1 MKTVLI
7 VDDETD
13 FLICAKNF
21 LNVYAEQINVLVA
34 SNGQQALQILNTNRV
49 DLLVTDIKMPVMDGV
64 ELLTHLSRKH
74 LDISVIVIT
83 AFATKQNLELL
94 NKVGQFFYIVK
105 PFNLETLGKKILSLL
120 KENSEAYLSRFTLS
134 NLLQLIEME
143 QKTCTL
149 VVKSEGKIGYLY
161 LKEGQLINAKMNG
174 IDGKEA
180 ASEIIS
186 WQDAETEMQGICQK
200 ERKIHS
206 PLMPILLEA
215 TRLKDENRTIPYS
228 SDLLQK
234 AIQLAEGRDFRKAKS
249 ILTRILKN
257 QPRNFK
263 GWLWYSRITE
273 SIKSIELALNNA
285 VKIAPDDPEV
295 AVEIKNL
302 KQAHKNLAE
311 GQFCRCA
318 FCWFPLQKGAEQCPG
333 CGIYLTISD
342 RLLRSASP
350 KNSNILKKAVDRYT
364 RVIEREKNPEAHY
377 YLSVAHL
384 NLENWEDALTHL
396 DKATKLSPMKQ
407 LFSGQLQILLNHMA
421 STNAIAAKTRLARE
435 KQPDHPD
442 QMNAPAES
450 IIRKNKILVVEDST
464 TTRKVI
470 SITLSQ
476 NGYEIIEA
484 GDGLEALSKLNEAKP
499 DLILLDIILPKM
511 DGYKILSIIKE
522 NSEFEEIPVIMLTS
536 KDGILNKVKGKVAGS
551 AAYLT
556 KPFDPAQLVATIERH
571 LN

>member
-1 MKTVLI
+1 MKTVLL
-7 VDDETD
+7 VDDEAD

-21 LNVYAEQINVLVA
+21 LNVYAEQLNVLVA
-34 SNGQQALQILNTNRV
+34 SNGQQALEILNANPV

-83 AFATKQNLELL
+83 AFATKKNLELL
-94 NKVGQFFYIVK
+94 NKVGQFFYMVK
-105 PFNLETLGKKILSLL
+105 PFKLETLGKKILSLL

-143 QKTCTL
+143 QKSCTL
-149 VVKSEGKIGYLY
+149 LVKSEGKTGYLY
-161 LKEGQLINAKMNG
+161 LKNGKLINAELNG
-174 IDGKEA
+174 SDGKEA

-186 WQDAETEMQGICQK
+186 WQDAETEMQGVCQK
-200 ERKIHS
+200 ERKINS
-206 PLMPILLEA
+206 ALMPILLEA
-215 TRLKDENRTIPYS
+215 TRIKDENRAMPFHS
-228 SDLLQK
+228 NLLDK
-234 AIQLAEGRDFRKAKS
+234 AIHLAEGCHFKKARD

-257 QPRNFK
+257 QPQNYK
-263 GWLWYSRITE
+263 GWLWYSRIAE
-273 SIKSIELALNNA
+273 NKKSIELALKNA
-285 VKIAPDDPEV
+285 AKIAPEDPEV

-302 KQAHKNLAE
+302 EQAQKSFAK
-311 GQFCRCA
+311 GQFFRCA
-318 FCWFPLQKGAEQCPG
+318 FCWLPLEEGTQKCPG
-333 CGIYLTISD
+333 CGSYLSIND
-342 RLLRSASP
+342 QLLRSASL
-350 KNSNILKKAVDRYT
+350 KNTNILKKAVERYAK
-364 RVIEREKNPEAHY
+364 VIERENNPKAHY
-377 YLSVAHL
+377 TLSLAHL

-396 DKATKLSPMKQ
+396 DKATKLAPTKESYSQ
-407 LFSGQLQILLNHMA
+407 QLQILLSHMA
-421 STNAIAAKTRLARE
+421 SNKAIASKNMLSQENQSNQTGISG
-435 KQPDHPD
+435 
-442 QMNAPAES
+442 ES

-470 SITLSQ
+470 SITLSR

-484 GDGLEALSKLNEAKP
+484 GDGLEALSKLNEIKP
-499 DLILLDIILPKM
+499 DLVLLDIILPKM

-522 NSEFEEIPVIMLTS
+522 NSEFEEIPVILLTS

-556 KPFDPAQLVATIERH
+556 KPFDPAQLVETIERY